1 MCLHV
6 NVRAEF
12 GSCVCFF
19 FFQAEDGIRDIGV
32 TGVQTCALP
41 ISRGPCAAHEPR
53 SGPHRRGSRACRGC
67 APPGRHSTLLRSTG
81 LRGDACGDVRRRI
94 EIHPQLDEG
103 SEAVPPRPPGSGG
116 WVLARSLGGGEAG
129 DSVKRYTTAGRHVAS
144 VALGVALFGQRAV
157 LPSCL
162 AVLVSC
168 APAAG
173 YRAPVSVTSYDIL
186 VSRDD
191 SLSREIGRGLR
202 RRGYTVRTT
211 VQGGGSATAYVLSF
225 TQRDPEPGAP
235 IWLYVRLADTRTGSI
250 VAAVSAP
257 LDSLG
262 GTVEAR
268 ARAIVDSLTQRP
280 PLTPP

>member
-1 MCLHV
+1 M
-6 NVRAEF
+6 
-12 GSCVCFF
+12 
-19 FFQAEDGIRDIGV
+19 
-32 TGVQTCALP
+32 
-41 ISRGPCAAHEPR
+41 
-53 SGPHRRGSRACRGC
+53 
-67 APPGRHSTLLRSTG
+67 
-81 LRGDACGDVRRRI
+81 
-94 EIHPQLDEG
+94 
-103 SEAVPPRPPGSGG
+103 
-116 WVLARSLGGGEAG
+116 
-129 DSVKRYTTAGRHVAS
+129 KRYTTAGRHVAS